1 MKLRLRIRHNMQP
14 SDHSI
19 GWKKGRPIV
28 RLTKVQ
34 IEMAEM
40 LGIPPNIYAKHYAQ
54 LKLGRGSMIEHKFAV
69 WALGFAMGIMTIIG
83 ADKIIER
90 DILPQH
96 AEAVRADELIS
107 IYKRGVKDA
116 LKTNPVSFE
125 LEQTCLEVWA
135 SKQPVETQ

>member
-1 MKLRLRIRHNMQP
+1 
-14 SDHSI
+14 
-19 GWKKGRPIV
+19 
-28 RLTKVQ
+28 
-34 IEMAEM
+34 
-40 LGIPPNIYAKHYAQ
+40 
-54 LKLGRGSMIEHKFAV
+54 MIEHKFSV

-90 DILPQH
+90 DILPPH
-96 AEAVRADELIS
+96 TEAVRADELIS
-107 IYKRGVKDA
+107 IYKRGMKDA

>member
-1 MKLRLRIRHNMQP
+1 
-14 SDHSI
+14 
-19 GWKKGRPIV
+19 
-28 RLTKVQ
+28 
-34 IEMAEM
+34 
-40 LGIPPNIYAKHYAQ
+40 
-54 LKLGRGSMIEHKFAV
+54 MIEHKFAV

-125 LEQTCLEVWA
+125 LDQTCLEVWA

>member
-1 MKLRLRIRHNMQP
+1 
-14 SDHSI
+14 
-19 GWKKGRPIV
+19 
-28 RLTKVQ
+28 
-34 IEMAEM
+34 
-40 LGIPPNIYAKHYAQ
+40 
-54 LKLGRGSMIEHKFAV
+54 MIEHKFSV

-107 IYKRGVKDA
+107 IYKRGMKDA

-135 SKQPVETQ
+135 NKQPVETQ

>member
-1 MKLRLRIRHNMQP
+1 
-14 SDHSI
+14 
-19 GWKKGRPIV
+19 
-28 RLTKVQ
+28 
-34 IEMAEM
+34 
-40 LGIPPNIYAKHYAQ
+40 
-54 LKLGRGSMIEHKFAV
+54 MIEHKFSV

-125 LEQTCLEVWA
+125 LDQTCLEVWA
-135 SKQPVETQ
+135 NKQPVETQ